1 MTVDGDRDRY
11 LGREGG
17 RTPTHD
23 SGGPPTPERGER
35 RIADAFRRR
44 LGPSRPPA
52 IAGIEVAF
60 LHAPLG
66 QEADLVGGDFV
77 DFYAGSNLRQLG
89 VAVGDVAGKGI
100 DAAFDALSTKTATR
114 TIVRNLRWP
123 PLPGEALQEVHNAL
137 LDSALKEG
145 THVTMLFG
153 VMNGRDGSFGF
164 AAAGHP
170 PPVVLRAQAVERPM
184 MLGAPAVG
192 VTWEA
197 ELQPYPTEVVELEIG
212 DSVLLFTDGV
222 AEARD
227 ARGRLYEDTRMTE
240 ALEELRDLPAREL
253 LEGLL
258 ADVAGFSAGPPSD
271 DVALVLLR
279 RCATSE
285 R

>member
-1 MTVDGDRDRY
+1 MSA
-11 LGREGG
+11 GREDRAHETG
-17 RTPTHD
+17 
-23 SGGPPTPERGER
+23 RGEP
-35 RIADAFRRR
+35 RIADEFRRR
-44 LGPSRPPA
+44 LGPSRPPG

-66 QEADLVGGDFV
+66 DEAELVGGDFV
-77 DFYAGSNLRQLG
+77 DFYSGANLRQLG
-89 VAVGDVAGKGI
+89 VVIGDVAGKSVA
-100 DAAFDALSTKTATR
+100 AAFDALSAKTATR
-114 TIVRNLRWP
+114 TVVRGLRWP

-153 VMNGRDGSFGF
+153 LMNGRDGSFTF

-170 PPVVLRAQAVERPM
+170 PPVVLRAATVERPM
-184 MLGAPAVG
+184 MLGAPAIG

-197 ELQPYPTEVVELEIG
+197 ELHPYPTEVVELEVG
-212 DSVLLFTDGV
+212 DAVLLFTDGV

-227 ARGRLYEDTRMTE
+227 AAGRFYEDARLND
-240 ALEELRDLPAREL
+240 ALEELRGLPAAQL

-258 ADVAGFSAGPPSD
+258 ADAMRFSAGPLSD

-279 RCATSE
+279 RCATPDG
-285 R
+285 